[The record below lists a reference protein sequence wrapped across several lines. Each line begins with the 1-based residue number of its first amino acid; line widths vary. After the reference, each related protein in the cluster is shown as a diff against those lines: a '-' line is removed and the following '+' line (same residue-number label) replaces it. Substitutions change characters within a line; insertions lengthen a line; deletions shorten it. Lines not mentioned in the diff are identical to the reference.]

1 MMKEPFELFM
11 MCILKDWEGVD
22 LGLQAAA
29 HEKIFNQKTLNKVRI
44 ILKKKNKTDQD
55 IFTITKELANSGC
68 PLDFIDEHSYLDNDR
83 IRQSPLSL
91 SVVQSEI
98 QFVQLF
104 LEAGAKIQGEDG
116 LGFTALH
123 FANDYET
130 AKFLLDKG
138 ADPEIRTI
146 KQYPE
151 LNVIQWLE
159 YIQNGRESG
168 DVDFSDSILAIT
180 EYQKANLL
188 EAGKNVKGERPGGRL

>member
-1 MMKEPFELFM
+1 MKEPFELFM
-11 MCILKDWEGVD
+11 MCIIADLEGID

-68 PLDFIDEHSYLDNDR
+68 PLDFIDEHSYSDNDR
-83 IRQSPLSL
+83 IRQSPLSY
-91 SVVQSEI
+91 SVIQREI

-104 LEAGAKIQGEDG
+104 LKAGAKIQGEDG

-130 AKFLLDKG
+130 AKFLLENG

-151 LNVIQWLE
+151 LNVIQWLD
-159 YIQNGRESG
+159 YIQSGREK
-168 DVDFSDSILAIT
+168 DDTDFSGSIRAIT
-180 EYQKANLL
+180 EYQQAKLL
-188 EAGKNVKGERPGGRL
+188 EAGKNAKGERPGGRL